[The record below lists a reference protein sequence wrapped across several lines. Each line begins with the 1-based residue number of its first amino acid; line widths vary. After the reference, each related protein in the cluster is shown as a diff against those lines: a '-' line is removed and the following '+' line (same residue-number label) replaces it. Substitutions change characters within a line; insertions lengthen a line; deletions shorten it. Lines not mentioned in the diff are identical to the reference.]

1 MNENI
6 KAKADDTIKIETQ
19 ADKIKKIETKAYELK
34 ETENA
39 HVETALYLQLP
50 GREYSEEDLVKKVE
64 EVWRDKFK
72 RRNHEIK
79 TIDIYLKPKEDKAY
93 FVVNKDVSGD
103 IDI

>member
-1 MNENI
+1 MTEKI
-6 KAKADDTIKIETQ
+6 KTKADETIKIETQ

-34 ETENA
+34 ENERVE
-39 HVETALYLQLP
+39 VETALYLQLP

-64 EVWRDKFK
+64 EVWRDKFN
-72 RRNHEIK
+72 RRNHEIM
-79 TIDIYLKPKEDKAY
+79 TIDIYLKPEEGKAY

>member
-1 MNENI
+1 MTEKI
-6 KAKADDTIKIETQ
+6 KNKANNTIKIETQ
-19 ADKIKKIETKAYELK
+19 ADKIRKIETKAYELK
-34 ETENA
+34 ETDKIE
-39 HVETALYLQLP
+39 VETALYLQLP
-50 GREYSEEDLVKKVE
+50 GREYSEDDLVKKVE

-79 TIDIYLKPKEDKAY
+79 TIDIYLKPDEGKAY